1 MQLVINIIRRLSRPA
16 WIALGYLA
24 VATAWILTSDG
35 LVALLATD
43 QAALARAQTWKGAA
57 FVLVTS
63 LALYA
68 LLRTVYPALETTRRE
83 IVPSERHRA
92 GMLALAFVVLTA
104 IIIGFGTL
112 TYQHQAAA
120 FKSHQYHQQSAI
132 AGLKAGQIGHWVDW
146 RRQDAEQLGRDP
158 DLREAIRQTL
168 KGGVDK
174 PYHHIRQHFEVLL
187 ETGRWIGIGL
197 YATDGRPLLLA
208 GRGRPADAKLGR
220 AIAETAASG
229 GFFLNDLR
237 GIQEPDYCID
247 FLVPVHA
254 GEAGGQPEAVLV
266 LSADPRESLFQTVQS
281 WPIPS
286 ASSETLLMRPGKDG
300 IAYLTP
306 RRQAGGNPQD
316 VVGSIAIADP
326 LAAQAARQS
335 EGVVEGMDYRGK
347 PVLAAFQPVAG
358 TSWLIV
364 TKTDT
369 DEVMLPLRQ
378 QARLILLVILLATGI
393 TGLFV
398 AFLWRGQRTAFA
410 TWQQRS
416 REEREA
422 LVQHF
427 NSLFRQA
434 RDTILLIDQ
443 GGRIVEAN
451 DAAVATYGYSAEEL
465 RRRNILDLLAPQAL
479 GSFEGD
485 FQAADRPEGALFE
498 TMHRRKDGSAFPVE
512 ISARTIAIQGK
523 GYRQSFIRD
532 ITERKRQETEIRRLS
547 KAYATLSQTNEAI
560 VRLGNRDELFGRVCR
575 IAVESGGYLGAW
587 IGLVDEA
594 SQSLV
599 PVAMA
604 GNLDDYIHRLHLGID
619 SVQPDGRG
627 PAGHALREG
636 KPYYC
641 NDFLGDPATAPWHDL
656 AREFGFRASAALPLV
671 RRNSVIGTL
680 NLYSAEAGVF
690 DERMRVLLEEM
701 AKDVSFALEN
711 FDREAVRRQAE
722 AGLRESEVL
731 FRSVVEQNIAAIFMI
746 EDGRIVF
753 ANPRACEI
761 LGYEAG
767 ELDGRNTLDLV
778 DGKDKADIAELM
790 RRIRAREVESIERN
804 FSGLRKDGSLVDIGA
819 RATFA
824 LLNGKPV
831 ILGVAQDI
839 GERKKAQEEIQRYTH
854 RLEQA
859 MMATVEAVST
869 MVELRDPYTSGHE
882 RRVGE
887 LAAAIGGEMGLPK
900 ETITGL
906 RMTGYVHDIG
916 KISVPAEILSKPG
929 RLTEI
934 EFEIIK
940 THARSGYD
948 VLKKVE
954 FPWPLPEVI
963 LQHHERLDGSGYPQ
977 HLKGD
982 EIILEARIM
991 AVADVVESMASHRPY
1006 RPALGID
1013 KALEE
1018 IERNS
1023 GRYYAPQ
1030 VADACLRLFRE
1041 RGYQLPR

>member
-1 MQLVINIIRRLSRPA
+1 MTNILRRLSRPA

-68 LLRTVYPALETTRRE
+68 LLRAVYPSPETTQNE

-92 GMLALAFVVLTA
+92 GMLALVFVALTA
-104 IIIGFGTL
+104 TIIGFGTL
-112 TYQHQAAA
+112 AYQHQAAA
-120 FKSHQYHQQSAI
+120 FKSRQYHQQSAI
-132 AGLKAGQIGHWVDW
+132 AELKAGQIGHWADW
-146 RRQDAEQLGRDP
+146 RRRSAEQFGRDP
-158 DLREAIRQTL
+158 DLRESIRQTL
-168 KGGVDK
+168 KPDADK
-174 PYHHIRQHFEVLL
+174 PYHHIRQHFDVLL
-187 ETGRWIGIGL
+187 ETGRWVGVGL

-208 GRGRPADAKLGR
+208 GRGRPADATLGR

-229 GFFLNDLR
+229 KFLINDLR

-254 GEAGGQPEAVLV
+254 GQAGDQPGAVLV
-266 LSADPRESLFQTVQS
+266 LSADPRELLFQMVQS

-286 ASSETLLMRPGKDG
+286 ASSETLLIRPGKDG
-300 IAYLTP
+300 ISYLTP
-306 RRQAGGNPQD
+306 RRQTGDNPQ
-316 VVGSIAIADP
+316 VGDGPIAIADP
-326 LAAQAARQS
+326 LAEKAARQK
-335 EGVVEGMDYRGK
+335 EGVVEVMDYRGK
-347 PVLAAFQPVAG
+347 SVLAAFRPVEG

-378 QARLILLVILLATGI
+378 QARLILLVILLAIGI
-393 TGLFV
+393 TGIFV

-410 TWQQRS
+410 TWQQRN
-416 REEREA
+416 REDREA
-422 LVQHF
+422 LVRHF
-427 NSLFRQA
+427 NSLFKHA

-451 DAAVATYGYSAEEL
+451 DAAVASYDYSAEEL
-465 RRRNILDLLAPQAL
+465 RQRNVLDLIAPQAQP
-479 GSFEGD
+479 GFEAD
-485 FQAADRPEGALFE
+485 FQAADRPGGVLFE
-498 TMHRRKDGSAFPVE
+498 TEHRRKDGSTFPVE
-512 ISARTIAIQGK
+512 ISARTITIQGK

-532 ITERKRQETEIRRLS
+532 ITERKRHETEIRRLN

-560 VRLGNRDELFGRVCR
+560 VRLSSRDELFDRVCR
-575 IAVESGGYLGAW
+575 VAVESGGYLGAW
-587 IGLVDEA
+587 IGLLDEA

-599 PVAMA
+599 PVASA
-604 GNLDDYIHRLHLGID
+604 GKLDDYIHRLNL
-619 SVQPDGRG
+619 SVDPARPDGRG
-627 PAGHALREG
+627 PSGHALREG
-636 KPYYC
+636 RPYYC

-671 RRNSVIGTL
+671 RRNAVIGTL
-680 NLYSAEAGVF
+680 SLYSTEAGVF
-690 DERMRVLLEEM
+690 DEKMRALLEEM

-711 FDREAVRRQAE
+711 FDREAIRRQAE
-722 AGLRESEVL
+722 ADLRESEAL

-746 EDGRIVF
+746 EDGRIVL

-761 LGYEAG
+761 LGYAVG
-767 ELDGRNTLDLV
+767 ELNGMNTLDLI
-778 DGKDKADIAELM
+778 DERDRADIADMM
-790 RRIRAREVESIERN
+790 RRILAREVESIERV
-804 FSGLRKDGSLVDIGA
+804 FRGLRKDGSLVDVGA
-819 RATFA
+819 RATYV
-824 LLNGKPV
+824 LTSGKPG

-839 GERKKAQEEIQRYTH
+839 GERKKAQEEIQRYMH

-887 LAAAIGGEMGLPK
+887 LAAAIGGEMGLSM

-948 VLKKVE
+948 VLKNVE

-1006 RPALGID
+1006 RPALGVD

-1023 GRYYAPQ
+1023 GKYYAPQ
-1030 VADACLRLFRE
+1030 VAEACLRLFRE
-1041 RGYQLPR
+1041 KGYELPK